1 VVVHLDFWCELAS
14 PYTYLAAMRIDAVA
28 RAAGVEVRWQPF
40 LLGPIF
46 AASGW
51 STSPFEIYPAKGRYL
66 WRDNAREA
74 EAIDVPVQR
83 PSQFPRNSVAAAR
96 VALLG
101 VARGWGPAFVRGAL
115 AANFAEDR
123 DIAAPEVIDDL
134 LAGLGLDGPAVR
146 AEADSPAHRPALRA
160 ATERAVALHIFG
172 APSFVIGEELFWGND
187 RLERALA
194 YARDTQDTQ
203 AARPNRPRRSD
214 PPAR

>member
-1 VVVHLDFWCELAS
+1 MLPVDFWCELAS
-14 PYTYLAAMRIDAVA
+14 PYTYLAAMRIDDLA
-28 RAAGVEVRWQPF
+28 RAAGVAVRWQPF

-51 STSPFEIYPAKGRYL
+51 STSPFEIYPDKGRYL
-66 WRDNAREA
+66 WRDVAREA
-74 EAIDVPVQR
+74 DALGLALRR
-83 PSQFPRNSVAAAR
+83 PSRFPRSSVAAAR

-101 VARGWGPAFVRGAL
+101 VTRGWGPAFARAAL

-123 DIAAPEVIDDL
+123 EIAAPEVIDEL

-172 APSFVIGEELFWGND
+172 APSFVVGDELFWGND

-194 YARDTQDTQ
+194 W
-203 AARPNRPRRSD
+203 AAGASG
-214 PPAR
+214 